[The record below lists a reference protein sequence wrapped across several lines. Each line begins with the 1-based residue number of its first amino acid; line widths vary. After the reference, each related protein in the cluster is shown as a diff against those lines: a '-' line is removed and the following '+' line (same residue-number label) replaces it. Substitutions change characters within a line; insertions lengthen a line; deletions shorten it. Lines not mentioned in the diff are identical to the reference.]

1 MGFGSTP
8 FLSLYL
14 CVMGKPIYYMTGTA
28 TFIKNKNPQT
38 RAIWIVSR
46 YDNPR
51 DIMKH
56 DRKTM
61 HRLEEELLTAKAKER
76 TIIINKVENV
86 KQVGT
91 TSDVKEAQR

>member
-1 MGFGSTP
+1 
-8 FLSLYL
+8 
-14 CVMGKPIYYMTGTA
+14 
-28 TFIKNKNPQT
+28 
-38 RAIWIVSR
+38 
-46 YDNPR
+46 
-51 DIMKH
+51 MKY

-61 HRLEEELLTAKAKER
+61 HRLEEELLTAKAKQR

>member
-1 MGFGSTP
+1 MGQ
-8 FLSLYL
+8 
-14 CVMGKPIYYMTGTA
+14 PIYYMTGKA

-61 HRLEEELLTAKAKER
+61 HRLEEELLTANAKER

-86 KQVGT
+86 KQVGV
-91 TSDVKEAQR
+91 TSDVKETQR

>member
-1 MGFGSTP
+1 MGQ
-8 FLSLYL
+8 
-14 CVMGKPIYYMTGTA
+14 PIYYMTGTA

-51 DIMKH
+51 DIMKY
-56 DRKTM
+56 DRRTM
-61 HRLEEELLTAKAKER
+61 QRLEEELLTAKARQR

>member
-1 MGFGSTP
+1 MGQ
-8 FLSLYL
+8 
-14 CVMGKPIYYMTGTA
+14 PIYYMTGTA

-91 TSDVKEAQR
+91 TSDVKETQR